1 MALSPQFLDEL
12 KARVVL
18 SSVIGRSIK
27 LERAGREFK
36 ACCPF
41 HQEKTPSFT
50 VVDEKGFYHCHGC
63 GAHGDAIRWL
73 TDHRGL
79 GFMDAVHELAVGVG
93 LEVPARSAD
102 DARREAERERADRV
116 LDKASD
122 WYIQQ
127 LRAAPKVLEI
137 LAERGISPAS
147 IAKFGLGFAPSRLSV
162 ATCGVPPAAL
172 AEAGLMFEA
181 QEGRDAGLWRDRF
194 RQRIMI
200 PLHDAR
206 GRMIGFAGRATE
218 AATEPKYTNSPD
230 SAHFDKGRV
239 LFNLH
244 RAAAAARVARRLL
257 IVEGQLDVVA
267 LDQVGIG
274 EAVGPMGT
282 ALTEHQ
288 LERAWRVIECPTLMF
303 DGDEAGQR
311 AALRACERALPS
323 AGPGRSLRIAIL
335 PTGEDPD
342 SLIRKAGDAEAGRAA
357 IEAVLAA
364 AVPMAAWLWGAELA
378 RADGATPEGRASL
391 WQRLAKLAEG
401 VRDAETR
408 SLYLADWRSRFDV
421 QFPPAPLGVSF
432 GEMAPDGGVRD
443 ISDLAEVEAARLRSV
458 SAAWLVRTIAHASAS
473 ADAAGQWA
481 WQLGRRTGAKMI
493 AEDAAAR
500 AMDELRA
507 AMVGVDPAE
516 LDRSF
521 DAGALRGFDP
531 EPLLLDMRCAGFART
546 DMGNAERWNARFGQD
561 YLYTTAKGW
570 LRWDGRRYR
579 VLNQEKDVLPAEVM
593 ASVFL
598 TVRAMANEARFVEDT
613 GALPD
618 EEADPLAIDT
628 PPPLGAMDAWLR
640 TGKKPQRLS
649 AAIAAWAL
657 TSEAASR
664 LGCIANLAKR
674 WVTVDFATF
683 DTDPML
689 LNCHNGTLRF
699 IRPHGDKPAR
709 VELRSHDRADRLT
722 KITGCAYDPDA
733 AAPEF
738 QKLVRWA
745 QPEVARRRYLRQWMG
760 YNLTGDMG
768 AQIFQ
773 IWWGPTAANGKSTF
787 GNQCRD
793 AMGEYG
799 DVAKIETFLD
809 QGAAKGGSASSPD
822 IARFPG
828 VRCLTAGESPDGAK
842 VDEPLINQVTGGDGL
857 LARDNFRPFFFF
869 QPVFKLTWWCNALPS
884 IPKGTE
890 GIWRRVKVVL
900 WESHLEDHQKDGD
913 LPKRLALEYA
923 GTLAWMV
930 RGLIDWMDNGF
941 VEPESVREASA
952 EFKRDSDPLTRFL
965 NTCTVLDRD
974 ARAQGSEVYA
984 TFCAW
989 AKAAGE
995 VEWKPKGFA
1004 QALKAKGMA
1013 HKHSNGTHWLGIRLI
1028 RSPGDFIDGEG
1039 KVRSLDAMGSAG
1051 SSDGGSPRRDADDGP
1066 LPGWDDMPPP

>member
-1 MALSPQFLDEL
+1 MSLSPQFLDEL
-12 KARVVL
+12 KSRITL
-18 SSVIGRSIK
+18 SSVIGRSLK

-79 GFMDAVHELAVGVG
+79 GFMDAVHELAISVG
-93 LEVPARSAD
+93 LEVPARSVD
-102 DARREAERERADRV
+102 DARREAERDRADQV
-116 LDKASD
+116 LDKAGD
-122 WYIQQ
+122 WYVEQ
-127 LRAAPKVLEI
+127 LSAAPKVQEI
-137 LAERGISPAS
+137 LAERGVSPAS
-147 IAKFGLGFAPSRLSV
+147 IAKFGLGFAPLRLSV

-206 GRMIGFAGRATE
+206 GRMIGFAGRATDG
-218 AATEPKYTNSPD
+218 ATEPKYTNSPD

-244 RAAAAARVARRLL
+244 RASAAARVARRLL

-267 LDQVGIG
+267 LDQAGIG
-274 EAVGPMGT
+274 EAVAPMGT

-303 DGDEAGQR
+303 DGDDAGHR

-342 SLIRKAGDAEAGRAA
+342 SLIRKAGDAVSGRAA
-357 IEAVLAA
+357 IEAVVAA

-378 RADGATPEGRASL
+378 RADGATPEGRAAL
-391 WQRLAKLAEG
+391 WARLAKLADG
-401 VRDAETR
+401 VRDTETR
-408 SLYLADWRSRFDV
+408 SHYLADWRSRFDA

-443 ISDLAEVEAARLRSV
+443 ISDLPEVEAARLRSV
-458 SAAWLVRTIAHASAS
+458 SAAWLARTIAYASAS
-473 ADAAGQWA
+473 AEAAGQWA

-493 AEDAAAR
+493 PENDAAR

-507 AMVGVDPAE
+507 AMIGVDPAE
-516 LDRSF
+516 LNRSF

-570 LRWDGRRYR
+570 LGWDGRRYR

-598 TVRAMANEARFVEDT
+598 TVRAMAGEARFVEDT

-674 WVTVDFATF
+674 WVTVELSTF

-689 LNCHNGTLRF
+689 LNCGNGTLRF
-699 IRPHGDKPAR
+699 YKPEGGQPAR
-709 VELRSHDRADRLT
+709 VELKPHDRADRLT
-722 KITGCAYDPDA
+722 KVTACDYVEGAE
-733 AAPEF
+733 APWF
-738 QKLVRWA
+738 LKTVRWA
-745 QPEVARRRYLRQWMG
+745 QPNTGVRRYLRQWMG
-760 YNLTGDMG
+760 YNLTGEMG
-768 AQIFQ
+768 EQIFH
-773 IWWGPTAANGKSTF
+773 IWYGPLAANGKSTV
-787 GNQCRD
+787 GNACRD
-793 AMGEYG
+793 AIGDYG
-799 DVAKIETFLD
+799 DTTNVETFLD
-809 QGAAKGGSASSPD
+809 EGPKKRGDAATPD
-822 IARFPG
+822 IVRLPG
-828 VRCLTAGESPDGAK
+828 VRFLTAGEPPKGAK
-842 VDEPLINQVTGGDGL
+842 INEPLINSVTGGDAL
-857 LARDNFRPFFFF
+857 LARDNFRSFFRFL
-869 QPVFKLTWWCNALPS
+869 PIFKFTLWCNDLPA
-884 IPKGTE
+884 IPQGTA
-890 GIWRRVKVVL
+890 GIWRRVKVVP
-900 WESHLEDHQKDGD
+900 WEQHLEPHERDQHLPAKIAKEYSGVLSWMIGGLLDYLDH
-913 LPKRLALEYA
+913 
-923 GTLAWMV
+923 
-930 RGLIDWMDNGF
+930 GF
-941 VEPESVREASA
+941 VEPESVQLASA
-952 EFKRDSDPLTRFL
+952 DYKQDSDPLSTFL
-965 NTCTVLDRD
+965 RTCTVVDPEG
-974 ARAQGSEVYA
+974 RAQGSEVYA

-1039 KVRSLDAMGSAG
+1039 KVRSLDAMGGGAA
-1051 SSDGGSPRRDADDGP
+1051 DGGVRLGEIDDGP